1 MDDELSSALLK
12 ILNLGEPTDFSLES
26 EIKDE
31 EVDVESLSDGLDE
44 LATDSFL
51 SHFQDGVEER
61 INSTY
66 GPSYEKMDVAES
78 YALSSIEHYQ
88 N

>member
-12 ILNLGEPTDFSLES
+12 ILNLGDPTDFSLES

-44 LATDSFL
+44 PAIDSFFNHFL
-51 SHFQDGVEER
+51 GDAEDRIRSSYGSSHEEM
-61 INSTY
+61 
-66 GPSYEKMDVAES
+66 GVAED
-78 YALSSIEHYQ
+78 YTPLGTNYLT
-88 N
+88 